1 MASASKMNLS
11 FAGCGFLGI
20 YHIGVAVCFKKFVPH
35 VLLNKISGA
44 SAGAIA
50 ACALLCELPIGEIT
64 TDVLRVV
71 QEARKKTLGPFNPS
85 FNVQNLLLEGL
96 DKVLPEDAH
105 LRVNGKLHIS
115 LTRVYDRK
123 NVIVSQFNS
132 KEDLMQALLASSFV
146 PVFSGLLPPRFH
158 GIRYMDGGFSDNL
171 PTLDEDTV
179 TVSPFCG
186 ESDICPRDT
195 SSQLFHINLANTSIE
210 LSRQNV
216 YRFTRI
222 LFPPKTETLAKMCHQ
237 GFDDA
242 MAFLARRNMINCN
255 RCLTIH
261 ASYEIKD
268 PLNFSTESE
277 SNCEECIAHQRAAKI
292 AKLPEAV
299 VSIFQDAIASTN
311 NGFTNWIFQ
320 YKGMKL
326 LSILS
331 LPYVLPV
338 DIMYATFTNVIGN
351 KLEKRSHQM
360 RVVGNAIIQPELHV
374 CGYNGVIPSHAH
386 SLLEADRFVAAAPHI
401 GNNLWN
407 ISKFLI
413 QQVSELFE
421 NISKTQKLAASINCQ
436 LAITNFG
443 GSKYD
448 IDTGVDAPLKSK
460 MNLNFTLNMA
470 SRERKNIVRAIEQ
483 RRCSSATSEMP
494 LDDDTFEQILRVTS
508 EHETVIGFYY
518 QDKNNRVT
526 MTEIYDVT
534 DVDLPGALSP
544 EEQEN
549 NTYLQFDEDFDDPTS
564 STWPSQLA
572 LNGPYS
578 PYNNSMASISDLSL
592 DDADHIAAESANVFS
607 DPESEWNGMHSNG
620 SFYADT
626 SPDNGEQSLPE
637 SEQQTP
643 ETERLLTR
651 KPSYLVLTD

>member
-222 LFPPKTETLAKMCHQ
+222 LFPPKPETLAKMCHQ

-338 DIMYATFTNVIGN
+338 DIMYATFT
-351 KLEKRSHQM
+351 K
-360 RVVGNAIIQPELHV
+360 
-374 CGYNGVIPSHAH
+374 
-386 SLLEADRFVAAAPHI
+386 FVAAAPHI

-407 ISKFLI
+407 ISKFMI

-483 RRCSSATSEMP
+483 RRCSSAMSEMP

-564 STWPSQLA
+564 STWPSQLT